1 MGKLKDM
8 VVEETALTNRLKNN
22 ARRLQLAGIG
32 LFAKLEAERVRLY
45 KQVVEA
51 SETGLSGSKQ
61 SDNLLEI
68 LNVLGNGAVN
78 LVREETL
85 RMFDE
90 LVEAGERYKAD
101 SKPAVRKAAKPTLAV
116 AKPRSVPKLSS
127 VPKPAPAKKAQRKAT
142 QASVDPQLQ
151 EAFAD
156 AQAKVESISDLPSD
170 KALELMALAL
180 QVKEGD
186 VKGRRPAKTKVEE
199 CAVFDARREIKGM
212 NPQDAMAQY
221 VAAVK
226 QIA

>member
-61 SDNLLEI
+61 NDNLLET
-68 LNVLGNGAVN
+68 LNVLGNGAIN

-90 LVEAGERYKAD
+90 LVEAGERYQAD
-101 SKPAVRKAAKPTLAV
+101 TKLTARKAAKPTLAV
-116 AKPRSVPKLSS
+116 AKPSS

-170 KALELMALAL
+170 KALELIALAL

-186 VKGRRPAKTKVEE
+186 VKGRRPSKTKVEE